1 MKLERIALEE
11 FRRFRAPFV
20 LDDLQAGLN
29 LFVGPNEAG
38 KSTVAAA
45 VRGAFL
51 QRFKTS
57 KVEDFAPWNSSGAR
71 PTVTVQF
78 RVGVRHYELRK
89 SFLTKARC
97 ELLIDGGAQR
107 LEGEQAEDA
116 LAELLGFEFASKGQ
130 SKAEHGGVPGLL
142 WIQQGEGQNL
152 LEPAAFAGAH
162 LRDALSQLSGE
173 LVTGDS
179 DRVFDRAVEAR
190 AALRDARSNRP
201 KGEYKAAEDA
211 LADAIAR
218 RAALQAEKT
227 RLDADVD
234 QLASLRAA
242 HDKAGQ
248 AKPWLELETLAAQA
262 RDKLAAIRRE
272 QDAADALKREALQ
285 AGQTLALLQE
295 QVARDQ
301 QDEDEVA
308 ALARE
313 LEKADQAVIQA
324 REARQRA
331 DEAVSTRAAAA
342 NAAST
347 RLEAAQAESERQDLI
362 EQRTRA
368 ERDLARLQ
376 TAHTEAQQ
384 LTQRIAD
391 LDAQA
396 QANHVDPAQLT
407 ALRARSQ
414 RLATLQSRQ
423 SAGATRLSFQLD
435 AGQHA
440 DLDGVSLHDAGER
453 QLTAQTQLTIAGI
466 GRFQIEPGG
475 ADLPA
480 LRNEIATLQR
490 EQTLALEKLDVADL
504 AAADAR
510 ALAGE
515 RAQRDSAAA
524 RKELAIHAPD
534 GLGALLASIDDS
546 RKRIAQLTARSDAL
560 PLLADALANTSATTL
575 SLTDIA
581 AAQRETQAALV
592 HAQKTVG
599 QAQSTFDQVNAKAQ
613 LLRTQLD
620 VRRVERDQAANREA
634 RDQRSGRLVL
644 ARAARDDLQARVKSA
659 DAAIAA
665 HQPALIEQDMKRFEQ
680 SARIARETHEAR
692 HAAILQLQGRLD
704 QAGSQGVG
712 ENLAQVAADVE
723 RLQRRRDEFAQ
734 RALALD
740 LLVDLLRTQR
750 DAATQR
756 LQAPLA
762 RRLNHYL
769 HLLFPNAALRLDD
782 SLMPTGLQRGDS
794 EDQLRSLSFGTQEQL
809 GVLVRLAYADL
820 LQEAG
825 RPTLLI
831 LDDAL
836 VHADESRRALMKRAL
851 FDAGSRH
858 QILIFTCHGEMWQD
872 LAVVPR
878 NLN

>member
-1 MKLERIALEE
+1 MKLDRIALEE
-11 FRRFRAPFV
+11 FRRFRAPFA
-20 LDDLQAGLN
+20 LDGLQPGLN

-38 KSTVAAA
+38 KSTIAAA
-45 VRGAFL
+45 LRGAFL

-78 RVGVRHYELRK
+78 RVGAREYELRK

-130 SKAEHGGVPGLL
+130 SKAEHSGVPGLL

-152 LEPAAFAGAH
+152 LEPAAYAGSH

-211 LADAIAR
+211 LAEAMAR
-218 RAALQAEKT
+218 QSTLLAEKT
-227 RLDADVD
+227 RLDTDVD
-234 QLASLRAA
+234 QLAQLRDT
-242 HDKAGQ
+242 HEKARQ
-248 AKPWLELETLAAQA
+248 AQPWTELEKQAAQA
-262 RDKLAAIRRE
+262 RDKLATIRRD
-272 QDAADALKREALQ
+272 QDAADALKRESLQ
-285 AGQTLALLQE
+285 AAQTLTLLQE

-313 LEKADQAVIQA
+313 LEKADQAVTQA
-324 REARQRA
+324 QETRQRTETSVA
-331 DEAVSTRAAAA
+331 GRTEAA
-342 NAAST
+342 NAAT
-347 RLEAAQAESERQDLI
+347 ALLEAAQAESERRDLSDQI
-362 EQRTRA
+362 VRA
-368 ERDLARLQ
+368 ERELGRLE
-376 TAHTEAQQ
+376 TAHREAQV
-384 LTQRIAD
+384 LTQRIAEF
-391 LDAQA
+391 DAQV
-396 QANHVDPAQLT
+396 QANHLDSAQLT
-407 ALRARSQ
+407 ALRTGSQ
-414 RLATLQSRQ
+414 QLAPLQSRQ
-423 SAGATRLSFQLD
+423 SAGATRLSFHLD
-435 AGQHA
+435 SANTT
-440 DLDGVSLHDAGER
+440 DVSLDGVSLQGTGER
-453 QLTAQTQLTIAGI
+453 QLSAETLLAIAGI
-466 GRFQIEPGG
+466 GRFQIAPGG
-475 ADLPA
+475 ADLPT
-480 LRNEIATLQR
+480 LRLEIASLQR
-490 EQTLALEKLDVADL
+490 EQTLLLEKLGVADL

-510 ALAGE
+510 AMSGE
-515 RAQRDSAAA
+515 RARRDAQAA

-534 GLGALLASIDDS
+534 GLDALLASIQEN
-546 RKRIAQLTARSDAL
+546 RARITQLTARAQAL
-560 PLLADALANTSATTL
+560 PVLAEAPSSL
-575 SLTDIA
+575 SLPEIT
-581 AAQRETQAALV
+581 AAQREAQTALIHAQKAVTQAQRAFDQV
-592 HAQKTVG
+592 HAQ
-599 QAQSTFDQVNAKAQ
+599 AQ
-613 LLRTQLD
+613 LLRSQLD
-620 VRRVERDQAANREA
+620 ARRSVREQPSNLDA
-634 RDQRSGRLVL
+634 RAQRGSRLVL
-644 ARAARDDLQARVKSA
+644 ARAARDDLQSRVQA
-659 DAAIAA
+659 AEAAIAA

-692 HAAILQLQGRLD
+692 HASILQLQGRLD

-712 ENLAQVAADVE
+712 ENLAQAAADVE
-723 RLQRRRDEFAQ
+723 RLQRRRDEFSR

-782 SLMPTGLQRGDS
+782 SLMPTGLQRGDN
-794 EDQLRSLSFGTQEQL
+794 EDLLRSLSFGTQEQL

-851 FDAGSRH
+851 FDAGERH

-872 LAVVPR
+872 LAVAPR
-878 NLN
+878 SLG

>member
-78 RVGVRHYELRK
+78 RVGARHYELRK

-130 SKAEHGGVPGLL
+130 SKAEHSGVPGLL

-211 LADAIAR
+211 LTDAIAR
-218 RAALQAEKT
+218 RTALQAEKN

-234 QLASLRAA
+234 QLASLREA

-262 RDKLAAIRRE
+262 RDKLTAIRRE
-272 QDAADALKREALQ
+272 QDAADALKREAMQ
-285 AGQTLALLQE
+285 AGQTLTLLQE

-301 QDEDEVA
+301 QDEDDMA
-308 ALARE
+308 ALVRE

-324 REARQRA
+324 RETRQRA
-331 DEAVSTRAAAA
+331 DEAVWARASAA
-342 NAAST
+342 NAASA
-347 RLEAAQAESERQDLI
+347 RLEAAQAESERRDLI

-376 TAHTEAQQ
+376 TAHTEAQ
-384 LTQRIAD
+384 LLMQRIAD
-391 LDAQA
+391 LNAQA
-396 QANHVDPAQLT
+396 QANHVDPAQL
-407 ALRARSQ
+407 ASLRTRSQ
-414 RLATLQSRQ
+414 RLATLQARQ

-435 AGQHA
+435 AGQQV
-440 DLDGVSLHDAGER
+440 DLDGMVLQDTGER
-453 QLTAQTQLTIAGI
+453 QLTAQAQLTIAGI
-466 GRFQIEPGG
+466 GRLQIEPGG

-480 LRNEIATLQR
+480 LRDEIATLQR
-490 EQTLALEKLDVADL
+490 EQTLALEKLGVADL
-504 AAADAR
+504 AAADAG

-524 RKELAIHAPD
+524 RKELTIHAPD

-546 RKRIAQLTARSDAL
+546 SKRIAQLTARSEAL
-560 PLLADALANTSATTL
+560 PVLADASVATL
-575 SLTDIA
+575 SLTEIA

-592 HAQKTVG
+592 HAQKAVT
-599 QAQSTFDQVNAKAQ
+599 QTQSAFDQINATAQ

-620 VRRVERDQAANREA
+620 VRRTERDQAVNRAA
-634 RDQRSGRLVL
+634 REQRGGRLVL
-644 ARAARDDLQARVKSA
+644 ARAARDDLQTRVQRA

-665 HQPALIEQDMKRFEQ
+665 HQPALIEQDMLRFEQ
-680 SARIARETHEAR
+680 SARIARDTHEAR

-712 ENLAQVAADVE
+712 ENLAQAAADVE
-723 RLQRRRDEFAQ
+723 RLQRRRDEFSR

-878 NLN
+878 SLS

>member
-20 LDDLQAGLN
+20 LDDLKAGLN

-78 RVGVRHYELRK
+78 RVGPRHYELRK

-152 LEPAAFAGAH
+152 LEPAAFAGTH

-179 DRVFDRAVEAR
+179 DRVFDRAVDAR

-211 LADAIAR
+211 LADAITR
-218 RAALQAEKT
+218 RTALQAEKT

-234 QLASLRAA
+234 QLASLREA

-248 AKPWLELETLAAQA
+248 ARPWLELEILAAQA
-262 RDKLAAIRRE
+262 RDKLSAIRRE

-308 ALARE
+308 TLARE
-313 LEKADQAVIQA
+313 LEKAEQAVIQA
-324 REARQRA
+324 RETRQRA
-331 DEAVSTRAAAA
+331 DESVSARAAAA
-342 NAAST
+342 NAASA
-347 RLEAAQAESERQDLI
+347 RLAAAQAESERQDLI

-368 ERDLARLQ
+368 ERDLTRLQ
-376 TAHTEAQQ
+376 TAHTEAQL
-384 LTQRIAD
+384 LTQRIAE

-396 QANHVDPAQLT
+396 QANRVDPAQLASLHT
-407 ALRARSQ
+407 RSQ
-414 RLATLQSRQ
+414 RLATLQARQ
-423 SAGATRLSFQLD
+423 SAGATRLSFELD
-435 AGQHA
+435 AGQHV
-440 DLDGVSLHDAGER
+440 DLDGVSLKDAGER
-453 QLTAQTQLTIAGI
+453 QLTAQAQLTIAGV
-466 GRFQIEPGG
+466 GRFQIQPGG

-480 LRNEIATLQR
+480 LRDEIATLQR
-490 EQTLALEKLDVADL
+490 EQALALEKLGVADL

-515 RAQRDSAAA
+515 RAQRDRAAA

-534 GLGALLASIDDS
+534 GLAALLVSIDDS
-546 RKRIAQLTARSDAL
+546 SKRIAQLTARSNAL
-560 PLLADALANTSATTL
+560 PVLADASAAPL
-575 SLTDIA
+575 SLTEIA
-581 AAQRETQAALV
+581 AAQREAQAALV
-592 HAQKTVG
+592 HAQKAVT
-599 QAQSTFDQVNAKAQ
+599 QAQSAFDQINAQAQ

-620 VRRVERDQAANREA
+620 VRRTERDQAVNRDA

-644 ARAARDDLQARVKSA
+644 ARASRDDLQARVKSA

-712 ENLAQVAADVE
+712 ENLAQAAADVE

-878 NLN
+878 SLS

>member
-78 RVGVRHYELRK
+78 RVGARHYELRK

-179 DRVFDRAVEAR
+179 DRVFDRAVEAH

-218 RAALQAEKT
+218 RTALQAEKT

-234 QLASLRAA
+234 QLASLRDA

-248 AKPWLELETLAAQA
+248 AKPWTELETLAARA

-272 QDAADALKREALQ
+272 QDAADALKREAMQ
-285 AGQTLALLQE
+285 AGQTLTLLQE

-313 LEKADQAVIQA
+313 LEKADQAVTQA
-324 REARQRA
+324 RETRQRA
-331 DEAVSTRAAAA
+331 DEAVLARASAA
-342 NAAST
+342 NAASA
-347 RLEAAQAESERQDLI
+347 RLEAAQAESERLDLI

-368 ERDLARLQ
+368 ERDLTRLQ
-376 TAHTEAQQ
+376 TAHTEAQL

-407 ALRARSQ
+407 SLRTRSQ
-414 RLATLQSRQ
+414 RLAALQSRQ

-435 AGQHA
+435 AGQQVN
-440 DLDGVSLHDAGER
+440 LDGELLQDAGER
-453 QLTAQTQLTIAGI
+453 QLTAQAQLTIAGI

-480 LRNEIATLQR
+480 LRDEIATQQR
-490 EQTLALEKLDVADL
+490 EQTLALKKLGVDDL
-504 AAADAR
+504 AEADAR
-510 ALAGE
+510 ALAGD
-515 RAQRDSAAA
+515 RAQRDGAAA

-546 RKRIAQLTARSDAL
+546 SKRIAQLTARSNAL
-560 PLLADALANTSATTL
+560 PVLADALATTL
-575 SLTDIA
+575 SLAEIA

-592 HAQKTVG
+592 HAQKAVT
-599 QAQSTFDQVNAKAQ
+599 QTQSAFDQINAKAQ
-613 LLRTQLD
+613 LLQMQLD
-620 VRRVERDQAANREA
+620 VRRTEREQTVNREA

-644 ARAARDDLQARVKSA
+644 ARAARDDLQTRVQRA

-665 HQPALIEQDMKRFEQ
+665 HQPALIEQDMLRFEQ

-712 ENLAQVAADVE
+712 ENLAQAAADVE
-723 RLQRRRDEFAQ
+723 RLQRRRDEFSR

-878 NLN
+878 SLS

>member
-20 LDDLQAGLN
+20 LDGLQAGLN

-78 RVGVRHYELRK
+78 RVGARHYELRK

-152 LEPAAFAGAH
+152 LEPAAFAGSH

-218 RAALQAEKT
+218 RTALQAEKA

-234 QLASLRAA
+234 QLAGLRDA

-248 AKPWLELETLAAQA
+248 AKPWTDLETLATQA
-262 RDKLAAIRRE
+262 RDKLAAIRRD
-272 QDAADALKREALQ
+272 QDAADALKREAMQ

-295 QVARDQ
+295 QVVRDQ
-301 QDEDEVA
+301 QDEDDVA
-308 ALARE
+308 AQARE
-313 LEKADQAVIQA
+313 LEKAEQAVIQA
-324 REARQRA
+324 RETRQRA
-331 DEAVSTRAAAA
+331 DEAVSARATAA
-342 NAAST
+342 NAASA
-347 RLEAAQAESERQDLI
+347 RLEAAQAETERRDLV

-376 TAHTEAQQ
+376 TAHTEAQL

-407 ALRARSQ
+407 SLRTRSQ
-414 RLATLQSRQ
+414 RLVTLQARQ
-423 SAGATRLSFQLD
+423 RAGATRLSFQLD
-435 AGQHA
+435 AGQV
-440 DLDGVSLHDAGER
+440 DLDGVSLQDSGER
-453 QLTAQTQLTIAGI
+453 QLTAQAQLTIAGI

-480 LRNEIATLQR
+480 LRDEIATLLR
-490 EQTLALEKLDVADL
+490 EQTLALEKLGVADL

-515 RAQRDSAAA
+515 RAQRDRASA

-546 RKRIAQLTARSDAL
+546 SKRIAQLTARSNAL
-560 PLLADALANTSATTL
+560 PVLADALADTSATTL
-575 SLTDIA
+575 SLTEIA
-581 AAQRETQAALV
+581 ATQRETQAALV
-592 HAQKTVG
+592 HAQKAVI
-599 QAQSTFDQVNAKAQ
+599 QAQSTFDQINAKAQ
-613 LLRTQLD
+613 LLHTQLD
-620 VRRVERDQAANREA
+620 ARRTEREQLINREA
-634 RDQRSGRLVL
+634 REQRSGRLVL
-644 ARAARDDLQARVKSA
+644 ARAARDDLQTRVQRA
-659 DAAIAA
+659 EAEIAA

-680 SARIARETHEAR
+680 SARIARDTHEAR

-712 ENLAQVAADVE
+712 ENLAQAAADVE
-723 RLQRRRDEFAQ
+723 RLQRRRDEFAR

-831 LDDAL
+831 LDDVL

-878 NLN
+878 SLS

>member
-78 RVGVRHYELRK
+78 RVGARHYELRK

-218 RAALQAEKT
+218 RTALQAEKT

-234 QLASLRAA
+234 QLASLRDA

-272 QDAADALKREALQ
+272 QDAADALKREAMQ

-301 QDEDEVA
+301 QDEDDVA

-313 LEKADQAVIQA
+313 LEKADQAVTQA
-324 REARQRA
+324 RETRQRA
-331 DEAVSTRAAAA
+331 DEAVLARASAA
-342 NAAST
+342 NAASA
-347 RLEAAQAESERQDLI
+347 RLEAAQAESERRDLI

-368 ERDLARLQ
+368 ERDLTRLQ
-376 TAHTEAQQ
+376 TAHAEAQ
-384 LTQRIAD
+384 LLMQRIAE
-391 LDAQA
+391 LDVQA
-396 QANHVDPAQLT
+396 QANHVDPAQL
-407 ALRARSQ
+407 ASLRTRSQ

-435 AGQHA
+435 AGQQV
-440 DLDGVSLHDAGER
+440 DLDGVCLHDAGER
-453 QLTAQTQLTIAGI
+453 QLTAQAQLTIAGI

-480 LRNEIATLQR
+480 LRDEIATLQR
-490 EQTLALEKLDVADL
+490 EQTLALEKLGVADL

-510 ALAGE
+510 ALTGD

-524 RKELAIHAPD
+524 RKELAIHAPH

-560 PLLADALANTSATTL
+560 PVLADASAAIL
-575 SLTDIA
+575 SLTEIA
-581 AAQRETQAALV
+581 AAQREAQAGLV
-592 HAQKTVG
+592 HAQKAVT
-599 QAQSTFDQVNAKAQ
+599 QAQSAFDQINAKAQ

-620 VRRVERDQAANREA
+620 VRRTERDQAANREA
-634 RDQRSGRLVL
+634 REQRGGRLVL
-644 ARAARDDLQARVKSA
+644 ARATRDDLQARVQRA

-680 SARIARETHEAR
+680 SARIARDTHEAR

-712 ENLAQVAADVE
+712 ENLAQAAAEVE
-723 RLQRRRDEFAQ
+723 RLQRRRDEFAR

-878 NLN
+878 SLS